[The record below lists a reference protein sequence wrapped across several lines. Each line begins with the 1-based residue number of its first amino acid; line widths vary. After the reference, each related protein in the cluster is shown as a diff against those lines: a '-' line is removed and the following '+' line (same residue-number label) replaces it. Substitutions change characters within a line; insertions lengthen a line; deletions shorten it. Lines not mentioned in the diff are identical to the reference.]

1 MRIITADDAAAL
13 IKNRDTVIV
22 GGSAGMG
29 AAESVLAAIER
40 AFRANGKP
48 RDLGII
54 HATGVGAV
62 TEKGLNHLAHR
73 GLVKRVIGGNYGLQ
87 LPFMRELIVSNAI
100 EAYNL
105 PQGVICQL
113 YRAMAAKHPGV
124 VSHVGLHTYMDP
136 RQEGGKMNTATTED
150 IIEVVALAGREWL
163 FYHAPVAQVALIR
176 GTTADEDGN
185 VSLEHE
191 ATTLEG
197 ISIAQAV
204 HNAGGTVICQVER
217 LAQRGSL
224 HPQMVRIPG
233 FLIDRFVVVS
243 DQWQNFAVRFD
254 ASLCGETRRPIAT
267 IAPGPLNE
275 RRVISRRSAFELTP
289 GAVINLGVGVSA
301 GIPNVLNEERLNDLA
316 VLTVESG
323 VIGGVPGEGLYFGSA
338 YNPSAIIDQ
347 GYQFDFYDGGG
358 LDIAFVSFAEVDAEG
373 NVNVTRF
380 GNRNDGSGG
389 FIDITQTA
397 KRIVFGG
404 TLVGGAKVAIA
415 GEKLAIRAE
424 GMVHKFVP
432 RVGQI
437 SYNGQL
443 GRERGQDVT
452 FVSERAVL
460 RMTRDGL
467 TLTEIAPGVRVKEDV
482 LAHIGFEVKVATE
495 LKTMDA
501 RIFREGPMGLRED
514 IMARRTA

>member
-1 MRIITADDAAAL
+1 
-13 IKNRDTVIV
+13 
-22 GGSAGMG
+22 
-29 AAESVLAAIER
+29 
-40 AFRANGKP
+40 
-48 RDLGII
+48 
-54 HATGVGAV
+54 
-62 TEKGLNHLAHR
+62 
-73 GLVKRVIGGNYGLQ
+73 
-87 LPFMRELIVSNAI
+87 
-100 EAYNL
+100 
-105 PQGVICQL
+105 
-113 YRAMAAKHPGV
+113 
-124 VSHVGLHTYMDP
+124 
-136 RQEGGKMNTATTED
+136 MNSATTED
-150 IIEVVALAGREWL
+150 IIEVVTLAGREWL

-233 FLIDRFVVVS
+233 FLIDRFVVVP

-301 GIPNVLNEERLNDLA
+301 GIPNVLNEEGLNDLA
-316 VLTVESG
+316 TLTVESG

-338 YNPSAIIDQ
+338 YNPGAIIDQ

-404 TLVGGAKVAIA
+404 TLVGGAKVAVA
-415 GEKLAIRAE
+415 GGKLAIQAE
-424 GMVHKFVP
+424 GTVHKFVP

-437 SYNGQL
+437 SYNGRL

-482 LAHIGFEVKVATE
+482 LAHIGFEVKVSTE

-514 IMARRTA
+514 ILARRMA